1 MSQPNAFSAGK
12 SNKKDQQQNHHLS
25 RIISSFKVKNLS
37 KNFLNKL
44 RLNSVN
50 RTPETM
56 EEFELDRNKNNFIQK
71 ILSTLENTNGI
82 NLGSVALT
90 IWSLIN
96 IIQITIM
103 VFIFSI
109 MMAFEETS

>member
-1 MSQPNAFSAGK
+1 M
-12 SNKKDQQQNHHLS
+12 
-25 RIISSFKVKNLS
+25 ISSFKVKSLS

-44 RLNSVN
+44 RLNSIY

-56 EEFELDRNKNNFIQK
+56 EEFELDRNKNNFIKK

-82 NLGSVALT
+82 NLGSAALT
-90 IWSLIN
+90 IWSFIN